1 MKLTPEQFALSY
13 DGMLASPRGFA
24 AGERRLIAKILDK
37 LEAVAAPVEIQTPA
51 GAVITFRVAADVE
64 VPLEEVERKLVVSAL
79 DATQWTALAVRPAD
93 QLIAYW
99 RDGLPAAPTTEH
111 QP

>member
-1 MKLTPEQFALSY
+1 MKLSPEQFALTY
-13 DGMLASPRGFA
+13 DGILFSPKGFA
-24 AGERRLIAKILDK
+24 AGERRLLVKILDK
-37 LEAVAAPVEIQTPA
+37 LEALAAPVEIQTPA

-64 VPLEEVERKLVVSAL
+64 VPIEEVERKLVVSAL

-99 RDGLPAAPTTEH
+99 RDGLQIGRATDKP
-111 QP
+111 

>member
-1 MKLTPEQFALSY
+1 MKLSPEQFALTY
-13 DGMLASPRGFA
+13 DGILSSPKGFA
-24 AGERRLIAKILDK
+24 AGERRLMAKILNK

-51 GAVITFRVAADVE
+51 GPVIAFRVAADVE
-64 VPLEEVERKLVVSAL
+64 VPIEEVERKLVVSAL

-99 RDGLPAAPTTEH
+99 RDGLPAAPATDK
-111 QP
+111 P